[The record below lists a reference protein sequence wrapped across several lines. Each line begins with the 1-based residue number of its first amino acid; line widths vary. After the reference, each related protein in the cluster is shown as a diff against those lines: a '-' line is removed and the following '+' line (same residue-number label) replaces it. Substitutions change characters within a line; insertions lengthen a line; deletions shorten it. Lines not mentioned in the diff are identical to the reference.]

1 MPRQLRIE
9 YPGAIYH
16 VMNRGD
22 HREPIFGDD
31 ADRRRFLETL
41 DEGCAKTDWQV
52 HAYCLMANHFHLVVE
67 TPNANLV
74 AGMKWFLGTYT
85 SRFNRRHK
93 LFGHLFSG
101 RYKSLVVDGSGS
113 GYLRT
118 VCDYVHLNPVRA
130 KLLSPA
136 QKLSGYPWSSYLFYL
151 KRPAQRPSWLRVDR
165 LFGEMHIPKDSAAGR
180 QQFELSMEQR
190 RARETGQ
197 EWKGLRCG
205 WYLGEEK
212 FRQELLEQMRAG
224 IGPNHDCRQGQE
236 SAEEKAE
243 RIVQGELRTMG
254 WPEEALN
261 QRAKGDT
268 GKVRIARRLRRETT
282 MTLAWIAQR
291 LAMGTAGHITN
302 RLCRAKSAAEQGE
315 LFK

>member
-22 HREPIFGDD
+22 RSEPIFGDD
-31 ADRRRFLETL
+31 ADRKRFLETL
-41 DEGCAKTDWQV
+41 DEVCAKTDWQV
-52 HAYCLMANHFHLVVE
+52 HAYCLMSNHFHLVVE
-67 TPNANLV
+67 TPNPNLV

-85 SRFNRRHK
+85 SRFNRRRK
-93 LFGHLFSG
+93 LRGHVFSG
-101 RYKSLVVDGSGS
+101 RYKSLVVDGSND

-130 KLLSPA
+130 RLLSPE
-136 QKLSGYPWSSYLFYL
+136 QKLSEYPWSSYVSYL
-151 KRPAQRPSWLRVDR
+151 KPPGQRPRWLRVDR
-165 LFGEMHIPKDSAAGR
+165 LLGEMRIPKESAAGR
-180 QQFELSMEQR
+180 QELEFSMEQR
-190 RARETGQ
+190 RAHETGQ
-197 EWKGLRCG
+197 DWKGLRRG

-212 FRQELLEQMRAG
+212 FRHELLEQVRLSV
-224 IGPNHDCRQGQE
+224 GPNHDGGQRRE

-243 RIVQGELRTMG
+243 RIVHGELRKLG
-254 WPEEALN
+254 WPERRLS
-261 QRAKGDT
+261 QRPKGDA

-291 LAMGTAGHITN
+291 LAMGTAGHVTN
-302 RLCRAKSAAEQGE
+302 RLCRAKSSSA
-315 LFK
+315 